1 MSQYFTP
8 AIPPAAGNWSFNT
21 EAYNGNL
28 YIPLV
33 ATGYTQIKVVNIA
46 DPSIIS
52 YINLPF
58 TPSALT
64 ISAARNTLYWL
75 AYGGTYAM
83 YKIDLGNPAFPSV
96 PLTAISGLNLP
107 TGIYIDDPSDA
118 IYIANSGNN
127 QVVLVNAT
135 TEQFSPG
142 ASALVGVGRTQ
153 SFTPFNGDIFFLGGA
168 SGACQVTPNVDPALI
183 TRVVIATATDL
194 ADPTKGGVPGGQT
207 WALFIEEYSPGLYY
221 MYFTAKE
228 LIPTFPGGAFIRF
241 DYDPAVTDPALF
253 DYASRTVFG
262 LPETYYPYLSG
273 SLFHTDGYLYQST
286 SNYVIKMPMPLNS
299 STIDPPVPFDYPC
312 FKAGTKIL
320 TKSGYRNIEDIR
332 RGDLIETHASGF
344 KPVCMIGS
352 REIHHPASS
361 DRIKNQLYTY
371 SNAACSEI
379 FEDLVVTGCHSVLV
393 SEFASK
399 DQRAATEEV
408 LGNIYITENKYRLP
422 ACVDNRSTVYDTAGD
437 YTIYHVALEH
447 DDYYMNY
454 GIFANGL
461 LVESCSRRYLKEMS
475 LMTLI
480 E

>member
-8 AIPPAAGNWSFNT
+8 VIPAAAGNWQFNT

-52 YINLPF
+52 YITLPY
-58 TPSALT
+58 TPAAVT

-75 AYGGTYAM
+75 SSGGAYSM
-83 YKIDLGNPAFPSV
+83 YKIDLSNLSFPSV
-96 PLTAISGLNLP
+96 PLTNVPAFNLP
-107 TGIYIDDPSDA
+107 TGIYIDDPSDM
-118 IYIANSGNN
+118 IYVANSGNN
-127 QVVLVNAT
+127 QVLAVSAVTELLLVV
-135 TEQFSPG
+135 P
-142 ASALVGVGRTQ
+142 ALVGGGRTQ
-153 SFTPFNGDIFFLGGA
+153 AFTPFNGDIYFLGSG
-168 SGACQVTPNVDPALI
+168 SGACQVTPNVDPALV
-183 TRVVIATATDL
+183 TRVVIATQADL
-194 ADPTKGGVPGGQT
+194 YDPLKGGLGFGQT

-221 MYFTAKE
+221 MYFTCKE

-241 DYDPAVTDPALF
+241 NYDPAVTNPALF

-262 LPETYYPYLSG
+262 LPDTYYPYLSG
-273 SLFHTDGYLYQST
+273 SLFYTDGYLYQST
-286 SNYVIKMPMPLNS
+286 STYVIKLPMPLND
-299 STIDPPVPFDYPC
+299 STLNPPVPFDYPC
-312 FKAGTKIL
+312 FKSGTKIL

-332 RGDLIETHASGF
+332 RGDLIETHTSGF
-344 KPVCMIGS
+344 KPVCLIGS

-393 SEFASK
+393 GEFASK
-399 DQRAATEEV
+399 EQRAATEEV

-422 ACVDNRSTVYDTAGD
+422 ACVDNRSKVYDTKGD
-437 YTIYHVALEH
+437 YTIYHLALEH